1 MSPFAS
7 VPPRVHLSNSRIVRT
22 AIAAILLLTI
32 ACNLTAIGKAVE
44 TGDTFEEVVEQINEE
59 GKRMEKE
66 YPPGSNMPA
75 GVQAAPL
82 EPTIPPLPSPRPA
95 TPPAL
100 TGVSFPGE
108 LPGDGTPKGGWFT
121 FTDMGGDVTRAVFS
135 VVSATNFTG
144 FEFDP
149 RETLTAGDYYGGT
162 SEFNIWCEGSQTVT
176 LRVTLFDQAGA
187 GSNSLEFT
195 FTCTE

>member
-1 MSPFAS
+1 M
-7 VPPRVHLSNSRIVRT
+7 
-22 AIAAILLLTI
+22 LLLTI
-32 ACNLTAIGKAVE
+32 ACNLDAIGEAVV
-44 TGDTFEEVVEQINEE
+44 TGHTFEEVVEQTNEE

-66 YPPGSNMPA
+66 YPPGNNMPA

-100 TGVSFPGE
+100 TGVSFPSE
-108 LPGDGTPKGGWFT
+108 IQGDGTPKGGWFT
-121 FTDMGGDVTRAVFS
+121 FTDLGGDVTRAAFS

-149 RETLTAGDYYGGT
+149 RETLTAGDYFGGT

-176 LRVTLFDQAGA
+176 LQVTLFDEAGT
-187 GSNSLEFT
+187 GSNSLDFT
-195 FTCTE
+195 FTCKE